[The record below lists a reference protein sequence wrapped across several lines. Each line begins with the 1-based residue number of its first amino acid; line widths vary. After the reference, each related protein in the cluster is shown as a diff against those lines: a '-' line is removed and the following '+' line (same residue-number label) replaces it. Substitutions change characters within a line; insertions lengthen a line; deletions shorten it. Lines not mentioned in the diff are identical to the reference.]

1 MLFEVVNAMNNLMPE
16 HADEHHSVEW
26 TTTRPI
32 VSGLGGVISSG
43 HPLVS
48 MAGMRMLLSGGNAF
62 DAAAAAGFAAAV
74 IEPTASYTL
83 CGECVAM
90 LHDPRSDRTVAL
102 SGQGPAP
109 ALATIATL
117 AKSGFPRIPTGPGP
131 NAHLSFTVPGAVD
144 AYLTLL
150 ETFGTRTI
158 VEVLA
163 PALEYAEQG
172 FPMYEYMRR
181 MLSIPE
187 TRAQFALYPPGG
199 EAAFYPAGRTP
210 DVGER
215 FRQPA
220 LAQTLK
226 KLIAAGAQSD
236 ADRLT
241 GIRAV
246 RERFYRGDI
255 AATIGAFS
263 EKWGGLLRAADLAN
277 YRAQF
282 ESPLAVT
289 FAGREIVG
297 QSAWTQAPVVMQALG
312 MLATFN
318 LKAMGHNSSRYVHT
332 LAEVLKLAFAD
343 RERYYGDSSEVPLA
357 ELLSPT
363 YLRER
368 AEIIR
373 SDRAMPEAPPSGE
386 VAGPARQ
393 PVVPQPSAGSTAPIS
408 SAAHAEDGTTHIACI
423 DREGGMIALTPSGGV
438 FRKSVFCPDLG
449 CTLSTRSEMFNLE
462 DGHPNALAPGKRPRT
477 TLISYLICEGG
488 RPVATVGCPGGD
500 DQGQA
505 DLQIILNM
513 LVFGMN
519 PQQAVEAPRFATETL
534 VDSFWP
540 HPYKP
545 GVLSVEPGI
554 PERTRAELQA
564 LGHTIEV
571 VGACGIGAVVTCRD
585 PDTGVLSAGADPRR
599 PTYALAF

>member
-1 MLFEVVNAMNNLMPE
+1 LFEGLHAMNRQMPE
-16 HADEHHSVEW
+16 QDHEHHSVDW
-26 TTTRPI
+26 ATTRPI
-32 VSGLGGVISSG
+32 ISGLGGVVSSG

-48 MAGMRMLLSGGNAF
+48 MAGMRMLLLGGNAF
-62 DAAAAAGFAAAV
+62 DAAAAAGFAASV

-90 LHDPRSDRTVAL
+90 LHDVQSNRTVVL

-109 ALATIATL
+109 ALASIATL
-117 AKSGFPRIPTGPGP
+117 AKTGFPRIPTGPGP

-163 PALEYAEQG
+163 PALEYAEHG
-172 FPMYEYMRR
+172 FPMYEYMHRL
-181 MLSIPE
+181 LSIPE
-187 TRAQFALYPPGG
+187 TRTQFALYPPGG
-199 EAAFYPAGRTP
+199 EAVFYPRGRAP
-210 DVGER
+210 RIGER

-220 LAQTLK
+220 LAGTLK
-226 KLIAAGAQSD
+226 RLVAAGAASGG
-236 ADRLT
+236 DRLT
-241 GIRAV
+241 GIGAV

-263 EKWGGLLRAADLAN
+263 EKWGGLLRAADLAGH
-277 YRAQF
+277 RAQL
-282 ESPLAVT
+282 EPPVAAT
-289 FAGREIVG
+289 FAGRKILG
-297 QSAWTQAPVVMQALG
+297 PSAWTQAPVVMQALG
-312 MLATFN
+312 MLETFN
-318 LKAMGHNSSRYVHT
+318 LKAMGHNSSHYVHT
-332 LAEVLKLAFAD
+332 VAEALKLAFAD
-343 RERYYGDSSEVPLA
+343 RERYYGDSPEVPLVA
-357 ELLSPT
+357 LLSPT

-368 AEIIR
+368 TALIR
-373 SDRAMPEAPPSGE
+373 PDRAMPEAPSPGE
-386 VAGPARQ
+386 VAGHVVQ
-393 PVVPQPSAGSTAPIS
+393 TVVPRPSAGSTAPIL
-408 SAAHAEDGTTHIACI
+408 SAPQTKDGTTHIACI
-423 DREGGMIALTPSGGV
+423 DRDGSMIALTPSGGV
-438 FRKSVFCPDLG
+438 FRKSAFCPELG
-449 CTLSTRSEMFNLE
+449 CTLSTRSEMFYLE
-462 DGHPNALAPGKRPRT
+462 AGHPNALAPGKRPRT
-477 TLISYLICEGG
+477 TLISYLICEQN

-545 GVLSVEPGI
+545 NVLSVEPGI
-554 PERTRAELQA
+554 PEHTCAELRA

-571 VGACGIGAVVTCRD
+571 VGACGIGAIVTRRD

>member
-1 MLFEVVNAMNNLMPE
+1 MNQQKPE
-16 HADEHHSVEW
+16 EPDEHQTVDWATS
-26 TTTRPI
+26 RPI
-32 VSGLGGVISSG
+32 VSGLGGVVSSG

-74 IEPTASYTL
+74 VEPTASYTL

-90 LHDPRSDRTVAL
+90 VHDARGERTVVL

-109 ALATIATL
+109 ALATTAAL
-117 AKSGFPRIPTGPGP
+117 AKHGFPRIPTGPGP

-163 PALEYAEQG
+163 PAVEYAEQG
-172 FPMYEYMRR
+172 FPMYEYMHR
-181 MLSIPE
+181 MLSIRE
-187 TRAQFALYPPGG
+187 TRDQFALYPPGG
-199 EAAFYPAGRTP
+199 EAVFYPGGRAP
-210 DVGER
+210 RVGER

-220 LAQTLK
+220 LAGTLK
-226 KLIAAGAQSD
+226 KLLAAGAQSD
-236 ADRLT
+236 GDRLA

-263 EKWGGLLRAADLAN
+263 EKWGGLLRAADLAG
-277 YRAQF
+277 YRAQL
-282 ESPLAVT
+282 EPPLATT
-289 FAGREIVG
+289 FAGREILG
-297 QSAWTQAPVVMQALG
+297 PSAWSQGPVVMQALG
-312 MLATFN
+312 MLETFD
-318 LKAMGHNSSRYVHT
+318 LKAMGHNSGQYVHT
-332 LAEVLKLAFAD
+332 VAEALKLAFAD
-343 RERYYGDSSEVPLA
+343 RERYYGDSPEVPLA
-357 ELLSPT
+357 ELLSPK

-368 AEIIR
+368 AGLIR
-373 SDRAMPEAPPSGE
+373 SDRAMPEAPPPGE
-386 VAGPARQ
+386 VGGRVRRTAASRAGAGATA
-393 PVVPQPSAGSTAPIS
+393 SAA
-408 SAAHAEDGTTHIACI
+408 SAAHAKDGTTHIACI
-423 DREGGMIALTPSGGV
+423 DRDGGMIALTPSGGV
-438 FRKSVFCPDLG
+438 FRKSAFSPELG
-449 CTLSTRSEMFNLE
+449 CTLSTRSEMFYLE

-477 TLISYLICEGG
+477 TLISYFISERG

-505 DLQIILNM
+505 NLQIILNM

-519 PQQAVEAPRFATETL
+519 PQQAVEAPRFATETV

-545 GVLSVEPGI
+545 GVLSVERGI
-554 PERTRAELQA
+554 PENTRAELRG

-571 VGACGIGAVVTCRD
+571 VGACGIGAVVTRRD
-585 PDTGVLSAGADPRR
+585 PDTGVVSAGADPRR